1 VPSIVEKVLR
11 GISFG
16 TVIDSGSAIGVF
28 SICVTKLDKLFL
40 YDLRVCAAAVVVD
53 DMMNVWKE
61 EESLCVVNKA
71 EVLIASGVGVG
82 LNELLG
88 GPTCFVLCQVPTG
101 GCRQYYVTNI

>member
-1 VPSIVEKVLR
+1 MPSIVEKVFR

-61 EESLCVVNKA
+61 EESLYVVNKA
-71 EVLIASGVGVG
+71 EVLI
-82 LNELLG
+82 
-88 GPTCFVLCQVPTG
+88 CFG
-101 GCRQYYVTNI
+101 